1 MSIIFH
7 IGNEILSGKRFFC
20 GNDTT
25 LTKGWKSRVFMT
37 AAPRGKDEKPLVAH
51 FEGEARSFVASFQYR
66 FVSSTAISLTVS
78 PGFVHELN
86 LDAIASRHVRARA
99 RPVVSVGEGEL
110 SLARCLERNAQS
122 EVLDQNNQWF
132 CGHCREFVCA
142 EKTLEVWSVPEVL
155 IVQLKRFLVVNEYT
169 TKSDVNVDYPNV
181 LDMAP
186 FIAGP
191 QGGQD
196 LRYRL
201 YAVSEH
207 SGGLGGGHYTAHAIV
222 RSLNGGRGEWFW
234 FDDSSAS
241 ADREANAH
249 NTYAYMLFYERL
261 PEDDARTTTGDDEA
275 ASYD

>member
-1 MSIIFH
+1 
-7 IGNEILSGKRFFC
+7 
-20 GNDTT
+20 
-25 LTKGWKSRVFMT
+25 
-37 AAPRGKDEKPLVAH
+37 
-51 FEGEARSFVASFQYR
+51 
-66 FVSSTAISLTVS
+66 VSSTAINLTIS
-78 PGFVHELN
+78 PGFAGDVN
-86 LDAIASRHVRARA
+86 LDAIAFWHIRVRSRSAPQVDE
-99 RPVVSVGEGEL
+99 PEL
-110 SLARCLERNAQS
+110 SIVHCLARNAES

-142 EKTLEVWSVPEVL
+142 EKTLEVWSVPDVL
-155 IVQLKRFLVVNEYT
+155 IIQLKRFVVLNEYT
-169 TKSDVNVDYPNV
+169 TKSDVHVDYPNV

-186 FIAGP
+186 FVAGP

-241 ADREANAH
+241 ADREASAH

-261 PEDDARTTTGDDEA
+261 PEDDARTTTGDHEA